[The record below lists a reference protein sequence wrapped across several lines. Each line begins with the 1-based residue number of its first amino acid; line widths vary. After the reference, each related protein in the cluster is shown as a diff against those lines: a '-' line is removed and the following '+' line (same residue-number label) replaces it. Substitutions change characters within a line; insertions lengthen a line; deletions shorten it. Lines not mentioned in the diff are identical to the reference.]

1 MKGGNKL
8 KKRIICFVFS
18 SMLLSSCSFQQT
30 VKEEKQFVG
39 NADGA
44 VDRVSSPVSLKDAK
58 KYFSAGF
65 KVPTYL
71 PYDAMSNVKGEV
83 RIIGKKNAVL
93 TAKYKQQ
100 EKGRKDYIELTVAN
114 FSYSFPYIVEQNR
127 FHEKMRLDNG
137 SAAYFKNRDE
147 GEQGEEFATL
157 IWKEEGLEY
166 QLLYRNVELGNEE
179 EVKQNL
185 LYIANHM
192 EEKN

>member
-1 MKGGNKL
+1 M
-8 KKRIICFVFS
+8 FS

-30 VKEEKQFVG
+30 AKEEKQFVG

-44 VDRVSSPVSLKDAK
+44 VDLVSGPISLKDTK
-58 KYFSAGF
+58 KYFSAAY

-71 PYDAMSNVKGEV
+71 PYDVMNDVKGEV
-83 RIIGKKNAVL
+83 RTIGKKNAVL
-93 TAKYKQQ
+93 TIKYKPQ
-100 EKGRKDYIELTVAN
+100 EKGRKDYVELTVAN

-137 SAAYFKNRDE
+137 SATYFKNRDE

-157 IWKEEGLEY
+157 IWREKGLEY

-185 LYIANHM
+185 LYIANNM